1 MHQTSD
7 GDIIQMVLQGNT
19 RAYAVLVNRYSS
31 YVYTLALRVLGNEAD
46 AEEAAQDVFIKAY
59 NSLQGYNGQGKF
71 STWLYTVTRN
81 TCLSRTRGNR
91 QTTIHKEE
99 HQLADLAGHSNN
111 TIDRLEHTA
120 RKAVINKALQLL
132 PADEAEIITLFYIHE
147 QSIDEICT
155 ILNINNS
162 NAKVKLHRARKRM
175 KDLLDKH
182 FSNDVTEY
190 YKSS

>member
-1 MHQTSD
+1 
-7 GDIIQMVLQGNT
+7 MVLQGNT